1 MLQDESGDEGGGE
14 GQEYCLGQQF
24 RAVPNPCDPS
34 YSHLKEV
41 CMCMSVHCNYWYVYS
56 VKTPPHNWHIQML
69 HVLYKCILVHLKQ
82 WHKNYRGNGGWHPV
96 EFPKLKVSVYLI

>member
-14 GQEYCLGQQF
+14 GQEYCLVKQS

-41 CMCMSVHCNYWYVYS
+41 CMCMSVHCNY
-56 VKTPPHNWHIQML
+56 TQ
-69 HVLYKCILVHLKQ
+69 
-82 WHKNYRGNGGWHPV
+82 
-96 EFPKLKVSVYLI
+96 